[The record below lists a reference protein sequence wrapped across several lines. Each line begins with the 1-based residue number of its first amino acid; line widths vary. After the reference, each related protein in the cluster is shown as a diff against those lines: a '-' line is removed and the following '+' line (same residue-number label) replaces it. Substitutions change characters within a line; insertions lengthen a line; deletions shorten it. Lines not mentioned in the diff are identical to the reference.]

1 MYESFYGFKEKPF
14 NLLPD
19 PEYLYMSPGHEN
31 AYAHLEY
38 AIMENKGFVVIT
50 GEIGSGKTTLINF
63 LLEKIP
69 HDIQVGI
76 INNADVSPL
85 QFIKMMCQEFELD
98 VSTRDKAEM
107 LDLFN
112 RFLLEQF
119 ARKNRVVL
127 IIDEAQNLP
136 HKTIEEIRMLSN
148 LESEKH
154 HLLQI
159 ILVGQPE
166 LRYKLKSRGLAQFA
180 QRVTV
185 HCHLDALT
193 GSEVEKYIHHRL
205 KVAGAKQLDIFDKGA
220 IEAISKYSQGIPR
233 VINTL
238 CDTALVYGYADDL
251 KIINKKIIDNVFET
265 REIGGIFSDYS
276 ESDREVQPAVIS
288 ENGAL
293 KQLENRIHAME
304 KRAILLESMVA
315 NVEQQFS
322 VFINSRGKM
331 DSLAIELFKMLKQ
344 SMASRGK
351 LTAKYIQLKLE
362 TERNRS
368 GIVEGKKKTK
378 GSIFSRQKSNG
389 E

>member
-19 PEYLYMSPGHEN
+19 PEYLYMSSGHEN
-31 AYAHLEY
+31 AYTHLEY
-38 AIMENKGFVVIT
+38 AILENKGFVVIT

-69 HDIQVGI
+69 HNIQVGI
-76 INNADVSPL
+76 INNADISPL

-98 VSTRDKAEM
+98 ISGKDKAEM

-112 RFLLEQF
+112 RFLLDQF
-119 ARKNRVVL
+119 SKKNRVVL

-136 HKTIEEIRMLSN
+136 DKTIEEIRMLSN

-154 HLLQI
+154 HLIQI

-166 LRYKLKSRGLAQFA
+166 LRHKLQGRGLAQFA

-185 HCHLDALT
+185 HCHLEAL
-193 GSEVEKYIHHRL
+193 SRDEVEKYIHHRL
-205 KVAGAKQLDIFDKGA
+205 KVAGAKKLKIFDKGA
-220 IEAISKYSQGIPR
+220 IEAINKYSQGIPR

-251 KIINKKIIDNVFET
+251 KVIDQKIIENVFET
-265 REIGGIFSDYS
+265 REIGGIFSDYQ
-276 ESDREVQPAVIS
+276 ETEQKEQPPVIS
-288 ENGAL
+288 ANGAI
-293 KQLENRIHAME
+293 KQLARRVQSVE
-304 KRAILLESMVA
+304 KRAVLLESVVA
-315 NVEQQFS
+315 NIEQQFNLL
-322 VFINSRGKM
+322 INSREKM

-362 TERNRS
+362 TERNR
-368 GIVEGKKKTK
+368 GGDIEGKKKVK
-378 GSIFSRQKSNG
+378 GSIFSRQKSK
-389 E
+389 EE